1 MSYQEKNILVYRL
14 GSLGDTVMA
23 LPCFHKIRA
32 SYPHSKITLLTNKPV
47 ASKAA
52 PLQAVLGDSYFFD
65 DVLSYPVG
73 TRNPSVLLKLNRK
86 IRSLNIDTVVN
97 ITALRSAKADKRDK
111 LFFQLA
117 GVQNFIGFDNQSS
130 DYSVSIDP
138 ITGAYEWEAKRLIRK
153 IKSLGNIDLND
164 EAVWDLKLTFN
175 EQTKANELL
184 GANRFNDKIIVL
196 NASTKM
202 EVKDWG
208 QPNWLGLIERLNE
221 KLSDHFLIVI
231 GVEEESPF
239 AEMMLS
245 KWKGEGL
252 NLCGKCTPRES
263 AAVLAYAKA
272 FIGHDS
278 GPMHLAACMG
288 IPCIGI
294 FSCINRPRQWYPRGN
309 QNRIIMPDTDCAK
322 NDIKGCVSAGENCI
336 STIEISQVE
345 NEVVE
350 LLHQI
355 TLA

>member
-1 MSYQEKNILVYRL
+1 MNNQEKNILVYRL

-23 LPCFHKIRA
+23 LPCFHQIRA
-32 SYPHSKITLLTNKPV
+32 KYPHSKITLLTNKPV

-52 PLQAVLGDSYFFD
+52 PLQAILGDSYFFD
-65 DVLSYPVG
+65 NVLSYPVG
-73 TRNPSVLLKLNRK
+73 TRNPAVLLKLNRK

-117 GVQNFIGFDNQSS
+117 GVQNYIGFNNEPS
-130 DYSVSIDP
+130 DYTVSIDP
-138 ITGAYEWEAKRLIRK
+138 NTGAYEWEANRLIRK
-153 IKSLGNIDLND
+153 IKSLGDIDLAD
-164 EAVWDLKLTFN
+164 ETFWDLKLTYN
-175 EQTKANELL
+175 EHNKADELL
-184 GANRFNDKIIVL
+184 GANKLNDKIIVI

-208 QPNWLGLIERLNE
+208 KRNWLGLIERLNQ
-221 KLSDHFLIVI
+221 KLSDHLLVII
-231 GVEEESPF
+231 GVAEESAF
-239 AEMMLS
+239 AEKMLS
-245 KWKGEGL
+245 TWKGEGL
-252 NLCGKCTPRES
+252 NLCGKSTPRES
-263 AAVLAYAKA
+263 AAVLSYAKV

-288 IPCIGI
+288 IPCVGI
-294 FSCINRPRQWYPRGN
+294 FSCINRPRQWFPRGN
-309 QNRIIMPDTDCAK
+309 ENKIVMPDTDCAK
-322 NDIKGCVSAGENCI
+322 NDIKGCVVEGKNCI

-345 NEVVE
+345 NEVFD